1 MKTGAR
7 LIAPA
12 KPARALSLASSIA
25 GRFLGAV
32 LLAALSASYAV
43 PARAQWQQEWDKTVK
58 AAEKEGK
65 VVVWAVGG
73 RLQREWLADSF
84 QKSYP
89 KITVEFLTR
98 VDRAAPK
105 IIAEQ
110 QQGLFLTDIIVGGTN
125 LVEALL
131 PASALDPIPP
141 VLIHPDAKDQSKWLD
156 GKFQWAD
163 DEQQQYS
170 LLMRGEFLSLLA
182 VNTKLAD
189 PAGFRSYWDIVDP
202 KWKGKM
208 VMQDVRAPGPG
219 GGGAVFFLLQPDLGE
234 KFLRK
239 LFGEMNAATSTDRKQ
254 AIDWL
259 ARGRYA
265 LSVFPDSEDLKRLQR
280 EGFPIKEIPWTQMK
294 EGSALSSG
302 THQLSLMKQAPH
314 PNAAKVYIN
323 WLLSREGQTAQV
335 KHALAPSLRMDIP
348 EEAMKGVVEPW
359 ERIQPGR
366 KYIMISQ
373 WRYRKN
379 SDQVRNLARELLR

>member
-1 MKTGAR
+1 MKTMRSLQMRNAR
-7 LIAPA
+7 SYLPALLLIAVV
-12 KPARALSLASSIA
+12 ALQST
-25 GRFLGAV
+25 GAW
-32 LLAALSASYAV
+32 
-43 PARAQWQQEWDKTVK
+43 AQWQQEWDKTVK

-73 RLQREWLADSF
+73 RLQRDWLADSF

-110 QQGLFLTDIIVGGTN
+110 QQGLFLADIIVGGTN

-131 PASALDPIPP
+131 PAGALDSIPP
-141 VLIHPDAKDQSKWLD
+141 TLIHPDAKDQSKWVD
-156 GKFQWAD
+156 GKFHWAD
-163 DEQQQYS
+163 DQQQQYS

-202 KWKGKM
+202 KWKGKI

-239 LFGEMNAATSTDRKQ
+239 LFGETNAATSTDRKQ
-254 AIDWL
+254 AIEWL
-259 ARGRYA
+259 ARGRHA
-265 LSVFPDSEDLKRLQR
+265 ASVFPDSEDLKRLQR
-280 EGFPIKEIPWTQMK
+280 EGFPIKEIPWTQVK
-294 EGSALSSG
+294 EGSAVSSG
-302 THQLSLMKQAPH
+302 THQLSLLKQAPH

-323 WLLSREGQTAQV
+323 WLLSKEGQTAQV
-335 KHALAPSLRMDIP
+335 KHALSPSLRMDVP
-348 EEAMKGVVEPW
+348 EEIVKEVMEPW
-359 ERIQPGR
+359 ERIQPGK

-373 WRYRKN
+373 WRYRKY
-379 SDQVRNLARELLR
+379 SEQVRNLARELLR

>member
-1 MKTGAR
+1 MAITEGLLTTRAVAVR
-7 LIAPA
+7 
-12 KPARALSLASSIA
+12 KPRS
-25 GRFLGAV
+25 FLKAVFLFAV
-32 LLAALSASYAV
+32 LALQPWEAG
-43 PARAQWQQEWDKTVK
+43 AQPWQQEWERTVK
-58 AAEKEGK
+58 ASEKEGK

-73 RLQREWLADSF
+73 RLQREWLADAF
-84 QKSYP
+84 QKAYP

-131 PASALDPIPP
+131 PANALAPIPP
-141 VLIHPDAKDQSKWLD
+141 VLIHPDARDQSKWLE
-156 GKFQWAD
+156 GKFHWAD

-189 PAGFRSYWDIVDP
+189 PASFRSYWDIVDP
-202 KWKGKM
+202 KWKGKI

-219 GGGAVFFLLQPDLGE
+219 GGGAVFFLLQPELGE

-239 LFGEMNAATSTDRKQ
+239 LFGETNAATSTDRKQ

-294 EGSALSSG
+294 EGSAVSSG
-302 THQLSLMKQAPH
+302 THQLSLLKQAPH

-323 WLLSREGQTAQV
+323 WLLSKEGQTAQV
-335 KHALAPSLRMDIP
+335 KYALSPSLRLDVP
-348 EEAMKGVVEPW
+348 EEVLKDVVEPW
-359 ERIQPGR
+359 ERIQPDK

-373 WRYRKN
+373 WRYRKYSN
-379 SDQVRNLARELLR
+379 QVRNLARELLR

>member
-1 MKTGAR
+1 MKRIRSLQTWNDRGY
-7 LIAPA
+7 LS
-12 KPARALSLASSIA
+12 AL
-25 GRFLGAV
+25 F
-32 LLAALSASYAV
+32 LLAFVALQ
-43 PARAQWQQEWDKTVK
+43 PAGAWAQWQQEWDKTVK

-73 RLQREWLADSF
+73 RLQREWLVESF

-98 VDRAAPK
+98 ADRAAPK

-110 QQGLFLTDIIVGGTN
+110 QQSMFLADILVGGTN

-131 PASALDPIPP
+131 PAGALEPIPP
-141 VLIHPDAKDQSKWLD
+141 ALIHPDAKDQSKWFE
-156 GKFQWAD
+156 GKFHWAD
-163 DEQQQYS
+163 DEQQRYS

-202 KWKGKM
+202 KWKGKII
-208 VMQDVRAPGPG
+208 MQDVRAPGPG
-219 GGGAVFFLLQPDLGE
+219 GGGAVFFLQHPELGE

-239 LFGEMNAATSTDRKQ
+239 LFGEMNVATSTDRKQ

-259 ARGRYA
+259 ARGRQA
-265 LSVFPDSEDLKRLQR
+265 LGVFPDSEDMKRLQK
-280 EGFPIKEIPWTQMK
+280 EGFPLKEIPWTQVK
-294 EGSALSSG
+294 EGSAVSSG
-302 THQLSLMKQAPH
+302 THQLSLLKRAPN

-335 KHALAPSLRMDIP
+335 KQALSPSLRMDVP
-348 EEAMKGVVEPW
+348 EDVVKAVLEPW
-359 ERIQPGR
+359 ERMQPDK
-366 KYIMISQ
+366 KYMMISQ
-373 WRYRKN
+373 WRYRKY

>member
-1 MKTGAR
+1 MDIGSDVATRRAFTVR
-7 LIAPA
+7 SRRCFLNALFLIAVLTLQA
-12 KPARALSLASSIA
+12 GAAR
-25 GRFLGAV
+25 G
-32 LLAALSASYAV
+32 
-43 PARAQWQQEWDKTVK
+43 QWQQEWEKTVK

-73 RLQREWLADSF
+73 RLQREWLAESF

-110 QQGLFLTDIIVGGTN
+110 QQGLYLADIIVGGTN

-131 PASALDPIPP
+131 PAGALDSIPP
-141 VLIHPDAKDQSKWLD
+141 TLIHPDAKDQSKWLD
-156 GKFQWAD
+156 GKFHWAD

-202 KWKGKM
+202 KWKGKI

-239 LFGEMNAATSTDRKQ
+239 LFGETNAATSTDRKQ
-254 AIDWL
+254 AIEWL
-259 ARGRYA
+259 ARGRHA

-280 EGFPIKEIPWTQMK
+280 EGFPIKEIPWTQVK
-294 EGSALSSG
+294 EGSAVSSG
-302 THQLSLMKQAPH
+302 THQLSLLKQAPH

-323 WLLSREGQTAQV
+323 WLLSKEGQTAQV
-335 KHALAPSLRMDIP
+335 KHALSPSLRTDVP
-348 EEAMKGVVEPW
+348 EEIVKEVIEPW
-359 ERIQPGR
+359 ERIQPGK

-373 WRYRKN
+373 WRYRKY
-379 SDQVRNLARELLR
+379 SEQVRNLARELLR